1 MNWDDVRF
9 FLAVARSGRLS
20 TAGRQLGVDHATVSR
35 RLRALEKALAAH
47 LFHRA
52 PSGYSLTPAGENFLP
67 LAEQMEAS
75 ALLAEGSIG
84 AEQAKISGAVRVGV
98 PDGVAA
104 YIVVK
109 AAQALC
115 DRHPGLKIEL
125 IALPLKFSL
134 SKREVDFAI
143 GVSLPASGRLKAQK
157 IADYTLHLYGHRD
170 YLAAQPT
177 IAQTADLKRLR
188 GIGYV
193 QDLIFDK
200 QLDYIPLVDPNFQP
214 QLTSSSVHVQLQ
226 AVLNRAGLCILH
238 DFMAERHPELVRV
251 LPGQISFTRSFWLI
265 VQEDYAEIERI
276 RLVSS
281 SIVKHMR
288 ESLRGGAPRTG
299 NEGVTTSNPSH

>member
-20 TAGRQLGVDHATVSR
+20 AAGRQLGVDHATVSR
-35 RLRALEKALAAH
+35 RLRALEQALSAH

-52 PSGYSLTPAGENFLP
+52 PNGHSLTPAGENFLP
-67 LAEQMEAS
+67 IAEKMEAS

-84 AEQAKISGAVRVGV
+84 AEQARISGAVRIGV
-98 PDGVAA
+98 PDGVGA

-115 DRHPGLKIEL
+115 DRHPALEIEL
-125 IALPLKFSL
+125 IALPRQFSL

-143 GVSLPASGRLKAQK
+143 GVSLPASGRLRAQK

-170 YLAAQPT
+170 YVARHPPITQIT
-177 IAQTADLKRLR
+177 DLKGLR

-200 QLDYIPLVDPNFQP
+200 ELDYIPLVDPSFRP
-214 QLTSSSVHVQLQ
+214 HLTSSSVHVQLQ
-226 AVLNRAGLCILH
+226 AVLNQAGICILH
-238 DFMAERHPELVRV
+238 DFMAEQHADLVRI
-251 LPGQISFTRSFWLI
+251 LPGQVSFTRSFWYI
-265 VQEDYAEIERI
+265 VQEDYADIDRI

-281 SIVKHMR
+281 SIVTHMR
-288 ESLRGGAPRTG
+288 ESLRASANSG
-299 NEGVTTSNPSH
+299 SDK

>member
-1 MNWDDVRF
+1 MNWNDVRY

-35 RLRALEKALAAH
+35 RLRSLEKALSAH

-52 PSGYSLTPAGENFLP
+52 PSGYSLTPAGEDFLP

-98 PDGVAA
+98 PDGVGA
-104 YIVVK
+104 YVVVK

-115 DRHPGLKIEL
+115 DQHPALEIEL
-125 IALPLKFSL
+125 IALPRQFSL

-143 GVSLPASGRLKAQK
+143 GVSLPSSGRLRVQK
-157 IADYTLHLYGHRD
+157 ITDYTLHLYGQRD
-170 YLAAQPT
+170 YLARHPPVTQV
-177 IAQTADLKRLR
+177 ADLKHMR

-200 QLDYIPLVDPNFQP
+200 ELDYIPLVDPNFRP
-214 QLTSSSVHVQLQ
+214 HLTSSSVHVQLQ
-226 AVLNRAGLCILH
+226 AVLNGAGLCILH
-238 DFMAERHPELVRV
+238 DFMAAHHPDLQRV
-251 LPGQISFTRSFWLI
+251 LPAEVSFTRSFWLI
-265 VQEDYAEIERI
+265 VQEDYADIERI

-288 ESLRGGAPRTG
+288 ESLR
-299 NEGVTTSNPSH
+299 